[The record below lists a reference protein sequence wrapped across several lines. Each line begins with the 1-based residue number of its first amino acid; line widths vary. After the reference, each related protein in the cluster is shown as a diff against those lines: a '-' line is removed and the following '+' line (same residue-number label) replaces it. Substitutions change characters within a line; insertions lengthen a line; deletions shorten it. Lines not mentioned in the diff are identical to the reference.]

1 MGRGRRARLRRRRR
15 RTDSNRSS
23 VGSIARYCINLGIE
37 LKTCLKVSRTS
48 KTSSTSRKNTS
59 QLLASSQ
66 RGNRHQKANENIPRR
81 PSNLPR
87 SSTNTTRR
95 RTSTSQRSTTE
106 PKSPLKTNIEKGK
119 ITSQQGQGSHQA
131 RDFKVKGRP
140 GSSPTTEAVS
150 RNDSLVTTGVTS
162 SGNYRTTDVV
172 SKDRH
177 NTPDV
182 VITVRIGRTVRS
194 DRSPGLSQEIIIR
207 KIQNL
212 IFVVNLKYLS
222 RFSQHRR
229 ISTSQC
235 LFKES
240 EVLLIRRSK
249 K

>member
-1 MGRGRRARLRRRRR
+1 MGRERRARLRRRRR

-23 VGSIARYCINLGIE
+23 VGSIARYCINLGIG

-48 KTSSTSRKNTS
+48 KTSSTSKKNTS

-66 RGNRHQKANENIPRR
+66 RGNKPQKANENIPRK

-87 SSTNTTRR
+87 SSMNTTRR

-119 ITSQQGQGSHQA
+119 ITSQRGQGSHQA

-150 RNDSLVTTGVTS
+150 RNDSLVTTGATS

-177 NTPDV
+177 NTQGV
-182 VITVRIGRTVRS
+182 ERTVKTARS

-207 KIQNL
+207 KIQNF

-222 RFSQHRR
+222 RFSQHRK

-240 EVLLIRRSK
+240 EVSSIRRCRK
-249 K
+249 